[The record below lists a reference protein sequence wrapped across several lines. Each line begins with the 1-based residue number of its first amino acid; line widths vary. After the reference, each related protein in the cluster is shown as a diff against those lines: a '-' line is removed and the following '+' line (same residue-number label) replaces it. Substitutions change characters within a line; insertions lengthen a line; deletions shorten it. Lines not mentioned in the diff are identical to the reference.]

1 MDSSSLRSFQSMGV
15 LLQGNLVIN
24 MWLMNPLPLGPTELL
39 PLLPLSEK
47 LLGDTEYC
55 TKLEEG

>member
-1 MDSSSLRSFQSMGV
+1 MGV

>member
-1 MDSSSLRSFQSMGV
+1 
-15 LLQGNLVIN
+15 
-24 MWLMNPLPLGPTELL
+24 MNPLPLGPTELL

-47 LLGDTEYC
+47 LLRDTEYC